1 MSIMFSRLFWTLTVE
16 RAVKSFAQALV
27 ALLGAGGMDLFHAPW
42 YAMLSTA
49 SMAAVLS
56 VLTSVAS
63 SRVGAADD
71 PSLVAVKRPVSE
83 AAGRPGAHLAAA
95 F

>member
-1 MSIMFSRLFWTLTVE
+1 MSIMFSRLFWSLTVE

-49 SMAAVLS
+49 TMAAVLS

-63 SRVGAADD
+63 ARVGPADD
-71 PSLVAVKRPVSE
+71 PSLVSTKTPRVARQ
-83 AAGRPGAHLAAA
+83 GAHLPAAA
-95 F
+95 

>member
-1 MSIMFSRLFWTLTVE
+1 MIMFSKSFWSMTVE

-49 SMAAVLS
+49 LMAALLS

-63 SRVGAADD
+63 SRVGPADD
-71 PSLVAVKRPVSE
+71 PSLVERSTRETP
-83 AAGRPGAHLAAA
+83 RRGAHLAAA
-95 F
+95 